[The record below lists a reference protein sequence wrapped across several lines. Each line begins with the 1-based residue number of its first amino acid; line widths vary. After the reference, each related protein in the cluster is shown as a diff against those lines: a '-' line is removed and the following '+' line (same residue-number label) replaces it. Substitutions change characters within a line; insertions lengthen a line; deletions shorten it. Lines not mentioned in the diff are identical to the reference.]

1 MPDFP
6 YPIVAVVLLVVAVYR
21 FTRKQPGARPVAE
34 TGGAEKADSAA
45 AIDHNFLEGEVEFYR
60 RLSVQEKERFRR
72 KMASFLK
79 STTVTGVDIN
89 LTPADLYLVAASAVI
104 PVFYFHEWDEY
115 PLEEV
120 MIYESSINPDFETDA
135 HDSDILGM
143 VGTGAMEG
151 KMALSRI
158 ALLDGFVNKTDKH
171 NTAIHEFVH
180 LIDKKDG
187 VIDGLPK
194 ILMEQPFALPWLRLL
209 RNKMGNVRNGTCDI
223 PEYAG
228 TNLAE
233 FFAVSAEYFFE
244 RPELLKIK
252 HPELYK
258 ALDYLFR
265 KLPPGEESPSPKL
278 PV

>member
-21 FTRKQPGARPVAE
+21 FTRRRPAPLPLKE
-34 TGGAEKADSAA
+34 TGGEEPAGTA
-45 AIDHNFLEGEVEFYR
+45 AINHDFLEARVEFYR
-60 RLSVQEKERFRR
+60 RLPVPEKERFRR
-72 KMASFLK
+72 KMARFLK
-79 STTVTGVDIN
+79 NTTITGVDIN

-104 PVFYFHEWDEY
+104 PVFYFQEWDEY

-120 MIYESSINPDFETDA
+120 MIYASSINPNFETDA

-151 KMALSRI
+151 KMALSRV
-158 ALLDGFVNKTDKH
+158 ALLDGFANRTDKH

-187 VIDGLPK
+187 LIDGLPK
-194 ILMEQPFALPWLRLL
+194 ILMDQPFALPWLRLL
-209 RNKMGNVRNGTCDI
+209 RHKMENVRNGAGDI
-223 PEYAG
+223 HEYAG

-252 HPELYK
+252 HPELYQ

-265 KLPPGEESPSPKL
+265 KAPPDQETLPA
-278 PV
+278 